1 VTDTELWESL
11 DGLFAYDLHR
21 GSIETGIQDDELKQQ
36 VKKEL
41 QEDAENNYPRVTKFL
56 HEFYTVPPYT
66 IEDTANFID
75 WLSAEMGISL

>member
-1 VTDTELWESL
+1 MTDTELWESL
-11 DGLFAYDLHR
+11 DGLFSYDS
-21 GSIETGIQDDELKQQ
+21 GAIDSGIHDEELKDK

-41 QEDAENNYPRVTKFL
+41 QEDQANNYPRVTKFL

>member
-1 VTDTELWESL
+1 VTDTELWDAL
-11 DGLFAYDLHR
+11 DGLFTYD
-21 GSIETGIQDDELKQQ
+21 GGATDSGIHDEGLREQ

-41 QEDAENNYPRVTKFL
+41 QEDQANKYPRVTKFL

-66 IEDTANFID
+66 IEDTADFID